1 LILFGFLPQSSKT
14 KAVAVVG
21 SVPQDRDA
29 DQGEAAARRD
39 DLAQFRKVFYGCLR
53 ARADAQFELTEA
65 LLCAD
70 GPVRSLVDLSLAP
83 EHRRGHGALYAGLN
97 HGSIEIARLRR
108 GLAGLALPR
117 VGERIVLAADVSP
130 WLRPDAETS
139 PARLF
144 CHVHG
149 RARGTAQMIPGWP
162 YSVVAAL
169 GSGRSSWTAV
179 LDAVRLG
186 PADDATAVTAAQ
198 LREVVERL
206 RQAGHWRPGD
216 PLVWIVLDS
225 GYDVTRLAFLLA
237 DLPVMLVGRLRSDRV
252 LARPVQP
259 RPGGGRGRP
268 RRHGPLLVLADPA
281 TWPAPEHV
289 SSTDTTRYGTA
300 QASAWQRC
308 HPRLEHRGP
317 WRDHPG
323 PPPIIEGTLIR
334 LQVERLPGDRAPKPL
349 WLWTSD
355 PTATGTEIDRVWQ
368 AFLRRFDLEH
378 TFRFLKQTLGW
389 TAPKLRDPAAAD
401 RWTWLVIAAHTQ
413 LRLARDLTTDLRR
426 PWERPCPRGRL
437 TPARVRRGF
446 RHLRAK
452 ITLQATAPKPN
463 RPGPG
468 RPPGTPNQCRAPR
481 HDVGKTATRA
491 HTLTAHQQIKG

>member
-1 LILFGFLPQSSKT
+1 LILFGFLSQSSKT
-14 KAVAVVG
+14 KAVAAMP
-21 SVPQDRDA
+21 SVA
-29 DQGEAAARRD
+29 DVRAAGLGDTPTRRD
-39 DLAQFRKVFYGCLR
+39 DLDGFRREFYRSCT
-53 ARADAQFELTEA
+53 AWADALFELTDA

-108 GLAGLALPR
+108 GVVGLPLPR
-117 VGERIVLAADVSP
+117 VEERIVLAADVSP

-186 PADDATAVTAAQ
+186 PTDDTTAVTAAQ
-198 LREVVERL
+198 LRQTVDQL
-206 RQAGHWRPGD
+206 RTAGHWHPGNPD
-216 PLVWIVLDS
+216 IWIVLDS

-237 DLPVMLVGRLRSDRV
+237 DLPVVLIGRLRSDRV

-259 RPGGGRGRP
+259 RPPGGRGRP
-268 RRHGPLLVLADPA
+268 RRHGPLLVLADPT
-281 TWPAPEHV
+281 TWPTPEHT

-317 WRDHPG
+317 WHDHSG
-323 PPPIIEGTLIR
+323 PLPIIEGTLIR
-334 LQVERLPGDRAPKPL
+334 LQVQHLPGDRTPKPV
-349 WLWTSD
+349 WLWTSNPAAPGSD
-355 PTATGTEIDRVWQ
+355 VDRAWQ

-389 TAPKLRDPAAAD
+389 TTPKLRDPAAAD

-413 LRLARDLTTDLRR
+413 LRLARDLTIDLRR
-426 PWERPCPRGRL
+426 PWERPYPPGRL

-446 RHLRAK
+446 RRLRPK
-452 ITLQATAPKPN
+452 ITVPASAPKPS

-468 RPPGTPNQCRAPR
+468 RPPGVPNPHRAPR
-481 HDVGKTATRA
+481 HDVGKTNTRT
-491 HTLTAHQQIKG
+491 HTKAAQQPIKG